1 MSVCKKVLD
10 FKQKTPWCWISIQHA
25 SEIATIYTWMPR
37 VQMSLFGFL
46 KRLRTRSWASQ
57 RPGSKHYLSSNARQ
71 VAGVPRSKAANR
83 MWDLKA
89 SRWFV
94 RPGEEMCDR
103 NHPKKT
109 LKYSQCTFVGLKK
122 LSGILW
128 IPQYTSSR
136 RLSSLRYSPC
146 LWMSSDHGP
155 RNDWGSTMSTFWIS
169 LSFGASCPSRTLWQ
183 KMSTAINPLTDS
195 KSDLPSIKLL
205 YLLSFRTLSI
215 SSELSLMYF
224 SSLDCQSSRRT
235 KPNRSYNLF
244 GATSCRRQKCANN
257 TRTLARKALWR
268 ILDYFILK
276 WINRTCIVFI
286 RRMSKTRKAWLLLRV
301 NRDDSLRDRVQAEC
315 LGMSVKNAK
324 PLNKSH
330 KRFQQP
336 IFWTKHLAVLSPPMD
351 LDVWIQNKAEQ
362 TFDFSYYEHQTCHV
376 CRMLSIHLRKLEL
389 HIFFVGSF

>member
-1 MSVCKKVLD
+1 
-10 FKQKTPWCWISIQHA
+10 
-25 SEIATIYTWMPR
+25 
-37 VQMSLFGFL
+37 
-46 KRLRTRSWASQ
+46 
-57 RPGSKHYLSSNARQ
+57 
-71 VAGVPRSKAANR
+71 
-83 MWDLKA
+83 
-89 SRWFV
+89 
-94 RPGEEMCDR
+94 
-103 NHPKKT
+103 
-109 LKYSQCTFVGLKK
+109 
-122 LSGILW
+122 
-128 IPQYTSSR
+128 
-136 RLSSLRYSPC
+136 
-146 LWMSSDHGP
+146 MSSDHGP

-183 KMSTAINPLTDS
+183 KMSTAINPLTNS

-244 GATSCRRQKCANN
+244 GATSCRRQKCANK
-257 TRTLARKALWR
+257 TRTFARQALWK

-286 RRMSKTRKAWLLLRV
+286 RRMSKTRKTWLLLRV

-336 IFWTKHLAVLSPPMD
+336 IFWTKHLAVLSPPP
-351 LDVWIQNKAEQ
+351 WIWTFDHKTKQNKRLIFLITSIRLAMYAECCQ
-362 TFDFSYYEHQTCHV
+362 FTWENLNSIFSSSALFKFKDSFSS
-376 CRMLSIHLRKLEL
+376 LSSLEKPENWK
-389 HIFFVGSF
+389 HNITMTSC